1 MRLYLCVRKRYGY
14 VLPGRAEKKVRLF
27 QAHTRIRKQ
36 KKHFGAENA
45 ALTRLEQKRLRQ
57 SHTSAEFLVLCV
69 LLRGRFPPA
78 AISIAYVSG
87 IFGSLR
93 ATLRQMPNGYVNR
106 IRQRNFWYFACYFA
120 ADALRLCQSHTSA
133 EYYYFFW
140 YFACYF
146 AADAHTDSRYFAAS
160 SRRTCQYKLVP
171 EYPLGTHGNSLL
183 VLICTGSP

>member
-1 MRLYLCVRKRYGY
+1 MRLYLCVRKRYRY
-14 VLPGRAEKKVRLF
+14 VLPDRAEKKVRLF

-36 KKHFGAENA
+36 EKRFGAENA

-87 IFGSLR
+87 IFCTLR

-106 IRQRNFWYFACYFA
+106 IRQRIFGT
-120 ADALRLCQSHTSA
+120 LRATSRQMPCG
-133 EYYYFFW
+133 YVNRIRQRNIIIF
-140 YFACYF
+140 
-146 AADAHTDSRYFAAS
+146 
-160 SRRTCQYKLVP
+160 
-171 EYPLGTHGNSLL
+171 LGTLHATSRQMPILTRAISRQVPVEPVSTN
-183 VLICTGSP
+183 